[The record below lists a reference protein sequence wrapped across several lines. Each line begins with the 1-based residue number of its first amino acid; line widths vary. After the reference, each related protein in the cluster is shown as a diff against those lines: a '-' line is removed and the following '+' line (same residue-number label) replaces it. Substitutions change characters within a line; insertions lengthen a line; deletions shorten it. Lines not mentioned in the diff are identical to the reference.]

1 MQSGLQGAVHSH
13 EQELRAVLAHW
24 PEDDVCQP
32 QSSGTQRKVQ
42 LLAGRGLA
50 LVGTGAVWVGKELQ
64 LHVGWCVEVDGGADF
79 YFPSA
84 ALAVV

>member
-1 MQSGLQGAVHSH
+1 MQCGLQGAVHSH
-13 EQELRAVLAHW
+13 GQELRAELAHW
-24 PEDDVCQP
+24 LGDDECQL

-64 LHVGWCVEVDGGADF
+64 HGGWCVEVDEGADF

-84 ALAVV
+84 ASAVV

>member
-42 LLAGRGLA
+42 LLARRGLG
-50 LVGTGAVWVGKELQ
+50 LVGTGAVWVGKEQ
-64 LHVGWCVEVDGGADF
+64 QHVGWCVEVDGGADF
-79 YFPSA
+79 
-84 ALAVV
+84 